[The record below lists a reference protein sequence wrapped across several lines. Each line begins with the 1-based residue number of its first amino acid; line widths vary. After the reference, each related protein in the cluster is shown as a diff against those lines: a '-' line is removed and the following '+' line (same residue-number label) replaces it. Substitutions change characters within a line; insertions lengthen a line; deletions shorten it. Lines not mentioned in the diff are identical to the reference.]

1 MSVSCPLCG
10 SENVTIKRAVD
21 HYPIPFCEELELTH
35 PVYYCQ
41 DCEEEGDF
49 DGTLDAQVK
58 NDLQKA
64 NAASAVRLLDNLSR
78 NGVSMTY
85 LEKALRL
92 PYRTTQR
99 WKRGNISQAA
109 LALLRLIRFDPHLL
123 EVADE
128 NFSEE
133 AVCKFYLAGPYHL
146 IYKHFGNADVQV
158 TTGEAKTS
166 IRYSGYLTHIL
177 QPSIESEKVVVT
189 NQRVAI
195 P

>member
-1 MSVSCPLCG
+1 MSASCPLCG
-10 SENVTIKRAVD
+10 SENVIIKQAVD
-21 HYPIPFCEELELTH
+21 HYLIPFCEELELTH
-35 PVYYCQ
+35 SVHYCQ

-58 NDLQKA
+58 NALQKA
-64 NAASAVRLLDNLSR
+64 NDASAVKLLEDLSST
-78 NGVSMTY
+78 GISMTY

-109 LALLRLIRFDPHLL
+109 LALLRLVRFDPHLL

-128 NFSEE
+128 NYSEKVKANYLFSRPGM
-133 AVCKFYLAGPYHL
+133 AFINY
-146 IYKHFGNADVQV
+146 FGNASTIV
-158 TTGEAKTS
+158 TKDEEKVS
-166 IRYSGYLTHIL
+166 IIHSSRRPQIQTT
-177 QPSIESEKVVVT
+177 IESGSTVIST
-189 NQRVAI
+189 PRVAY